1 MHRSPHP
8 FLLPSPCAASI
19 GTAQYRDRRG
29 CFLWGD
35 RPATCGSSRTAASA
49 LGYAGPRPRCI
60 ESIDGS
66 LEPSRLHSVCCS
78 ILRPTQFCKPVR
90 TPRRVRTSWEEGT
103 IRLIVGYRASYSYGL
118 AMVTH
123 ARKAR
128 PCSVCPPSFPRVPP
142 LAIARERGGTASLRA
157 GRTKFEHHHQHHANI
172 QDAGRAGGQPTRA
185 PKDRGRES
193 PCNTRPGS
201 HRPSR
206 AAAAE
211 AAAAASRSVLR
222 GCSSQCTSLQAG
234 RFLSMHTSC
243 GPIRNPIPSPQL
255 SCERP
260 HRPHR
265 DGLLVRSKYGDR

>member
-8 FLLPSPCAASI
+8 FIPLPCAASI

-78 ILRPTQFCKPVR
+78 ILRPTQFCKPAR

-128 PCSVCPPSFPRVPP
+128 PCSVCPPSFPPSPSPGRCERGRRDSLVTNGTDKVRTPP
-142 LAIARERGGTASLRA
+142 PAPRERPACRQGRRAANPRTQGPRPGITVQYPSRFASSEPCSSSRSSRSSIEKRPARLQLPMHIA
-157 GRTKFEHHHQHHANI
+157 
-172 QDAGRAGGQPTRA
+172 AGGQILVNA
-185 PKDRGRES
+185 
-193 PCNTRPGS
+193 
-201 HRPSR
+201 H
-206 AAAAE
+206 
-211 AAAAASRSVLR
+211 V
-222 GCSSQCTSLQAG
+222 
-234 RFLSMHTSC
+234 
-243 GPIRNPIPSPQL
+243 
-255 SCERP
+255 
-260 HRPHR
+260 
-265 DGLLVRSKYGDR
+265 VRSYTESHPVPPALLRTTSQTSP